1 MARGWK
7 ISLQAVK
14 YQDATGRR
22 TVSTLIP
29 CASRRFAV
37 PLQQETEKG
46 MKRKTFGILIAVLAL
61 ALAGGTG
68 WSLRDLPQKRLLR
81 TAENIVFADADST
94 ERLLEQVDTT
104 RLTESSRMLYD
115 LLRALVYEE
124 RWYLLRAD
132 TASCLSSD
140 AETWTFARQSDS
152 RDKDGQAVPDD
163 SCRLRIYHYYDEKSL
178 GGTAGDADDLRR
190 FGRICFALSR
200 RQNDSIVPMQI
211 NRLFLL
217 AIHCAETTEDHA
229 LAYRAYDKYFNRQ
242 PFHNTAYPE
251 FYLHRA
257 LEHYRLSPDQ
267 PRWLLTMLN
276 DYGFTV
282 LLRAP
287 FDLHHFGSLER
298 IAALAARHLE
308 APPSPAVCDS
318 VFLCLDSLWALP
330 HADFGYTCTLRVSKS
345 TFTFGEVTVPV
356 GMYEE
361 AQNEHK
367 EDDQKHWRQSY
378 ESETKQEE
386 QNFSVNRDTYL
397 APGYVKKSA
406 MLQRRLMTAAI
417 VVLVLAVL
425 VLLLVFRWLAG
436 NVRRRHEAE
445 RNAHQRE
452 AEQLAER
459 LRQKDAMIAMLRG
472 HIMDKSEILDMLE
485 PTAGKRTV
493 INARNWREIEM
504 TLDTADGNFVSR
516 LRAEHP
522 QFSEDD
528 IRLCMLARLQLS
540 NAALS
545 AIYLISV
552 SAVQH
557 RKQKLKKEGFGVT
570 DPAVAFDQ
578 IIADY

>member
-1 MARGWK
+1 
-7 ISLQAVK
+7 
-14 YQDATGRR
+14 
-22 TVSTLIP
+22 
-29 CASRRFAV
+29 
-37 PLQQETEKG
+37 

-140 AETWTFARQSDS
+140 AETWTFARKSDS

-229 LAYRAYDKYFNRQ
+229 LAYRAYDKYFNRL

-276 DYGFTV
+276 DYGYTV

-318 VFLCLDSLWALP
+318 IFLCLDSLWALP

-557 RKQKLKKEGFGVT
+557 RKQKLKKEGFGIT

>member
-7 ISLQAVK
+7 ISLQTVK
-14 YQDATGRR
+14 YQKATGRR
-22 TVSTLIP
+22 TVSTLIS

-37 PLQQETEKG
+37 PLQQKTEKG

-229 LAYRAYDKYFNRQ
+229 LAYRAYDKYFNRL

-276 DYGFTV
+276 DYGYTV

-318 VFLCLDSLWALP
+318 IFLCLDSLWALP

-557 RKQKLKKEGFGVT
+557 RKQKLKKEGFGIT

>member
-29 CASRRFAV
+29 CASRRNAV
-37 PLQQETEKG
+37 PLQQKTEKG

-140 AETWTFARQSDS
+140 AETWTFARRSDS

-163 SCRLRIYHYYDEKSL
+163 SCRLRIYHYYEEKSL

-229 LAYRAYDKYFNRQ
+229 LAYRAYDKYFNRL

-276 DYGFTV
+276 DYGYTV

-318 VFLCLDSLWALP
+318 IFLCLDSLWALP
-330 HADFGYTCTLRVSKS
+330 HDDFGYTCTLRISKS

-445 RNAHQRE
+445 RTAHQRE

-557 RKQKLKKEGFGVT
+557 RKQKLKKEGFGIT

>member
-1 MARGWK
+1 M
-7 ISLQAVK
+7 
-14 YQDATGRR
+14 
-22 TVSTLIP
+22 
-29 CASRRFAV
+29 
-37 PLQQETEKG
+37 
-46 MKRKTFGILIAVLAL
+46 
-61 ALAGGTG
+61 
-68 WSLRDLPQKRLLR
+68 
-81 TAENIVFADADST
+81 VFADADST
-94 ERLLEQVDTT
+94 ERLLAQVDTT

-115 LLRALVYEE
+115 LLGAMVFEE
-124 RWYLLRAD
+124 QWYLDNAD
-132 TASCLSSD
+132 TASCLLSD
-140 AETWTFARQSDS
+140 AEKWRFMREKASQKADEETF
-152 RDKDGQAVPDD
+152 PDD
-163 SCRLRIYHYYDEKSL
+163 STLMRVYRYYERESL
-178 GGTAGDADDLRR
+178 GGTSDDKDALRR
-190 FGRICFALSR
+190 FGRICFVLSR
-200 RQNDSIVPMQI
+200 YQRDKLQLTQSA
-211 NRLFLL
+211 RLSHL
-217 AIHCAETTEDHA
+217 AIHCAEATADHA
-229 LAYRAYDKYFNRQ
+229 LAYRAYDKYFNRL

-276 DYGFTV
+276 EYGYTV

-330 HADFGYTCTLRVSKS
+330 HDDFGYTCTLRISKS

-361 AQNEHK
+361 AQQEHH
-367 EDDQKHWRQSY
+367 EDSTNHWRPSY

-406 MLQRRLMTAAI
+406 MLQRRLMTAVI

-425 VLLLVFRWLAG
+425 VLLLVFRNWLVS
-436 NVRRRHEAE
+436 VRRRHEAE
-445 RNAHQRE
+445 QVAHQRE
-452 AEQLAER
+452 SEQLAER

-504 TLDTADGNFVSR
+504 TLDTMDGGFVSR
-516 LRAEHP
+516 LRAQHP
-522 QFSEDD
+522 QFSEED
-528 IRLCMLARLQLS
+528 IRLCMLTRLRLS
-540 NAALS
+540 NTALS
-545 AIYLISV
+545 AIYVISV

-570 DPAVAFDQ
+570 DPSMTLDQ
-578 IIADY
+578 LIANY